1 MGKNRK
7 FKNSY
12 IVTIEGNTT
21 NGFQAQLFDTVLR
34 GVCRA
39 FGVNSQ
45 QSTVSVKVLETEGD
59 YDTERQQIK
68 PAKEAK

>member
-12 IVTIEGNTT
+12 IVTIEGTTT
-21 NGFQAQLFDTVLR
+21 NGFQAQLFDSVLR
-34 GVCRA
+34 GICRA

-45 QSTVSVKVLETEGD
+45 QSTVNVKVLESEGD
-59 YDTERQQIK
+59 FDTEKQAIK
-68 PAKEAK
+68 PEEAK